1 MQSFAV
7 DLIPT
12 KSMPTAY
19 LLACYRI
26 PQFCVILAC
35 MLNEIAPERLESL
48 RNWLYHHA
56 DRLNDLGIAGL
67 LDGLIGSP
75 LGLIASNLLLFS
87 QPVVSLFAPNADLG
101 LLAELMNDPEGAA
114 WLQQQIRGDSDTIE
128 R

>member
-1 MQSFAV
+1 
-7 DLIPT
+7 
-12 KSMPTAY
+12 MPTAY
-19 LLACYRI
+19 DLACYRI
-26 PQFCVILAC
+26 PQFWVILAC

-48 RNWLYHHA
+48 RNWLHHHA

-87 QPVVSLFAPNADLG
+87 QPMISLLAPNVDLG

-114 WLQQQIRGDSDTIE
+114 WLQQQIRGDSNTIE